1 MRIPPVLALFAALPF
16 FVPACSQNSED
27 AAITA
32 DTARERAELA
42 MSPDQPAVIEVT
54 ARNHVEFDL
63 SADRVPSGW
72 TTLRLRNETQVIHFG
87 FLVRL
92 PEGKTVE
99 DYKRE
104 ITPLFQN
111 LMDQATGR
119 PLTAPTIGTE
129 LPAWYPDMLFM
140 GGPGLLG
147 PGRSGE
153 VTVKLQP
160 GVYAI
165 ECYIKAPDGRLHS
178 FLGMVEQIVV
188 TTDES
193 PAREPEADITMTLS
207 TDGGI
212 EVDAPMRSGPQT
224 IAVRF
229 ADQKVYE
236 NFAGH
241 DAHLVRLND
250 EAPVDDLVAWIGSQT
265 GLEEAA
271 PAEFLGGTH
280 DMPAGST
287 AYLTVQLEPGSYAW
301 IAEVP
306 NAEERGMVKRFTV
319 PAESVAAP

>member
-1 MRIPPVLALFAALPF
+1 MMRISPVLALATALPF
-16 FVPACSQNSED
+16 FVPACSQSSED
-27 AAITA
+27 SELTA
-32 DTARERAELA
+32 DTASELTV
-42 MSPDQPAVIEVT
+42 SPDRPAVIEVT

-99 DYKRE
+99 DYRRE

-111 LMDQATGR
+111 LIDQANGR
-119 PLTAPTIGTE
+119 PLTAPAVGTD
-129 LPAWYPDMLFM
+129 LPEWYPDMLFM

-147 PGRSGE
+147 PGRTGE
-153 VTVKLQP
+153 VTVNLEP

-178 FLGMVEQIVV
+178 FLGMIEQIVV

-193 PAREPEADITMTLS
+193 PAREPEADLTMTLS
-207 TDGGI
+207 TEGGI
-212 EVDAPMRSGPQT
+212 EVDGPMRAGPQT

-229 ADQKVYE
+229 EDQKVYE

-250 EAPVDDLVAWIGSQT
+250 GARVDELVAWIGSPT
-265 GLEEAA
+265 GLAEAV

-287 AYLTVQLEPGSYAW
+287 AYLSVQLEPGSYAW

-306 NAEERGMVKRFTV
+306 NAEQRGMLKRFTV
-319 PAESVAAP
+319 PEETVAGR